1 MVTLFS
7 QSAGSVYEKVNIC
20 GDKLEFD
27 MMFVKI
33 TKDLE
38 VVSSYVRS
46 GYALLKPKDIVL
58 TYSKIVNKNGVLDT
72 ENYRTSFYGIV
83 QKYLNEV
90 KDIFCIKLRKHGVAS
105 QLDVF
110 KDKEAAIEEKVWFY
124 VDLVPAFEIGKFC
137 LSSFPSLMSL

>member
-1 MVTLFS
+1 MTLKYFF
-7 QSAGSVYEKVNIC
+7 QFAGSVYEKVNIC
-20 GDKLEFD
+20 GDTLEFD

-38 VVSSYVRS
+38 AVSSCVRS
-46 GYALLKPKDIVL
+46 GYAHLKPKEAVL
-58 TYSKIVNKNGVLDT
+58 TYSKFVDKNEVLDT
-72 ENYRTSFYGIV
+72 ENYKTYFYGVI

-110 KDKEAAIEEKVWFY
+110 EEKEAKKVWFY
-124 VDLVPAFEIGKFC
+124 VDLVPAFEIGKFS
-137 LSSFPSLMSL
+137 LSFFYSPMSR